1 MEQEWILINYVT
13 LFSCLVRY
21 NKEVL
26 EIKLDHE
33 QFLSAEVQSRSR
45 AEEERLDCSKYRE
58 YSRRFVLCCFVITVK
73 WSLLKQQDLDTVI
86 ITKVSMFTFIEQ
98 YFSVATRVL
107 LSKVSL

>member
-1 MEQEWILINYVT
+1 MNYVT

-45 AEEERLDCSKYRE
+45 AEEERLERSKYRE
-58 YSRRFVLCCFVITVK
+58 YSRRFVLCCFVITLK

-86 ITKVSMFTFIEQ
+86 VTKVSMFTFIEQ

>member
-1 MEQEWILINYVT
+1 M
-13 LFSCLVRY
+13 
-21 NKEVL
+21 L

-33 QFLSAEVQSRSR
+33 QFLSAEVQSRPR
-45 AEEERLDCSKYRE
+45 AAEEERLDRLKYRE
-58 YSRRFVLCCFVITVK
+58 YSRRFVLCCFVITVT

>member
-1 MEQEWILINYVT
+1 M
-13 LFSCLVRY
+13 LV
-21 NKEVL
+21 
-26 EIKLDHE
+26 IKLDHE

-45 AEEERLDCSKYRE
+45 AEEERLDRLKYRE

>member
-1 MEQEWILINYVT
+1 M
-13 LFSCLVRY
+13 
-21 NKEVL
+21 L

-45 AEEERLDCSKYRE
+45 AEEERLDRLKYRE

-86 ITKVSMFTFIEQ
+86 VTKVSMFTFIEQ

>member
-1 MEQEWILINYVT
+1 M
-13 LFSCLVRY
+13 
-21 NKEVL
+21 
-26 EIKLDHE
+26 IKLDHE

-45 AEEERLDCSKYRE
+45 AEEERLGRSKYRE

>member
-1 MEQEWILINYVT
+1 M
-13 LFSCLVRY
+13 
-21 NKEVL
+21 L

-33 QFLSAEVQSRSR
+33 QFLSAEVQSRSQ
-45 AEEERLDCSKYRE
+45 AEEERLDRSKCRE

-86 ITKVSMFTFIEQ
+86 VTKVSMFTFIEQ

>member
-1 MEQEWILINYVT
+1 M
-13 LFSCLVRY
+13 
-21 NKEVL
+21 
-26 EIKLDHE
+26 IKLDHE

-45 AEEERLDCSKYRE
+45 AEEERLDRSKYRE
-58 YSRRFVLCCFVITVK
+58 YSRRFVLYCFVITLK

-86 ITKVSMFTFIEQ
+86 VTKVSMFTFIEQ